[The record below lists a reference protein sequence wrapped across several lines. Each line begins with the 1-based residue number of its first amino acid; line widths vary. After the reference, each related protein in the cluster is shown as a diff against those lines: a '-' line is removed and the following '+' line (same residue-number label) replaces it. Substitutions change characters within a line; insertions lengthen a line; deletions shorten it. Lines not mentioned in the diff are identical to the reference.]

1 MAINNFPGGV
11 VLVSH
16 DERLLQMMADE
27 IWVVNKGEI
36 HEDGT
41 VTPGTVTIF
50 EGDFDAY
57 REMLEQEFEEKSL
70 IAQMAKIASGY

>member
-1 MAINNFPGGV
+1 MGRQTYPTTWAFTPTLGWKALAMAINNFPGGV

-50 EGDFDAY
+50 EA
-57 REMLEQEFEEKSL
+57 
-70 IAQMAKIASGY
+70 